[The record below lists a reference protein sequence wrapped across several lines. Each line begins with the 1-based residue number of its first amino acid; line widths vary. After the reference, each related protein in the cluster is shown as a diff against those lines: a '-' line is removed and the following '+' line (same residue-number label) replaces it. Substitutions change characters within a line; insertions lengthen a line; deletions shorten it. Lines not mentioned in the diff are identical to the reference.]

1 MYIDLIGPWKII
13 VNSNICELKTFMR
26 INPVTNIV
34 MLIHIIYKMEDMLQS
49 NLQTP
54 GYQDIR
60 DKTDVFMIMEKSL

>member
-1 MYIDLIGPWKII
+1 
-13 VNSNICELKTFMR
+13 MR